1 MSEKL
6 NINILYAED
15 DNKPMMQN
23 RGWVGFFEKFLNMM
37 LKQTMNSQF
46 QINLLSDSAENTKLK
61 EGVYIPI
68 LSPDFILSGVS
79 LDRLEGL
86 FQNGN
91 SEKIHDRVFP
101 VFKSPLDFVDI
112 PEKLRPLRAYIFYLD
127 YENHEQEL
135 SDFFSKEAEKGY
147 WMKMVDLCFDIYETV
162 LKMSKDENNKGDLI
176 HNRRA
181 VYLADTGQDL
191 AGARNIIKRELSRHG
206 YEVYPKG
213 LLPHNFTEMKK
224 SIKEDL
230 KKCQFSIHMI
240 GASYGSIPHGSDS
253 SVMDIQNGMASDQYE
268 ENPHNFNRLI
278 WISPSLK
285 FASERQKSLI
295 HNIKRDA
302 KASLGAEVLQT
313 SLEDFKNTLWEELL
327 ESGINKKL
335 RNAYPQEDQKAP
347 IVYMIYDE
355 SDQKAAEKLISNIDD
370 KDVIFLTLDNQGD
383 LMELR
388 NKHIDALKQMDAA
401 IVFQE
406 KVNNQWV
413 YMKLL
418 DLLKAPG
425 FGRSK
430 PILGKMFKSK
440 RAKDTENE
448 YVKKYEVEVD
458 TSEDSKKLNKFIKEI
473 KVAFEKTQL
482 EMAGES

>member
-15 DNKPMMQN
+15 DNKPIMQN

-37 LKQTMNSQF
+37 LKQTMNRQF
-46 QINLLSDSAENTKLK
+46 QLNMLSDSTEAAPIKD
-61 EGVYIPI
+61 GVYIPI

-86 FQNGN
+86 FLNGN

-112 PEKLRPLRAYIFYLD
+112 PEKIRPLRAYIFYLD
-127 YENHEQEL
+127 HEDHEKEL

-147 WMKMVDLCFDIYETV
+147 WMKMVDLCFDIYETIM
-162 LKMSKDENNKGDLI
+162 KMSNEDNNGDLI
-176 HNRRA
+176 HNRRS

-213 LLPHNFTEMKK
+213 LLPHNITEMKK
-224 SIKEDL
+224 TIKEDM
-230 KKCQFSIHMI
+230 KKCQFSIHMV

-253 SVMDIQNGMASDQYE
+253 SVMDLQNGLAADHYE
-268 ENPHNFNRLI
+268 ENPQHFSRLI

-285 FASERQKSLI
+285 FASEKQKSFI

-313 SLEDFKNTLWEELL
+313 SLEDFKNTLWEELMD
-327 ESGINKKL
+327 SGLNKKL
-335 RNAYPQEDQKAP
+335 RSAYPQEDQKLP
-347 IVYMIYDE
+347 IVYLIYDE
-355 SDQKAAEKLISNIDD
+355 SDQKEAEKLISNIDAQQV
-370 KDVIFLTLDNQGD
+370 KILTLDNKGE

-430 PILGKMFKSK
+430 PILGRMFKSK
-440 RAKDTENE
+440 VAKGSESE
-448 YVKKYEVEVD
+448 YVNQYEVEVD
-458 TSEDSKKLNKFIKEI
+458 SSEDSKKLNKFIKEI
-473 KVAFEKTQL
+473 KVAFIYK
-482 EMAGES
+482 GN

>member
-1 MSEKL
+1 MSQKL
-6 NINILYAED
+6 NINIIYAED
-15 DNKPMMQN
+15 DNKPIMQN
-23 RGWVGFFEKFLNMM
+23 RGWVSFFEKFLNMM
-37 LKQTMNSQF
+37 LKQTMNRKF
-46 QINLLSDSAENTKLK
+46 QINLLSDSSETSII
-61 EGVYIPI
+61 EGGVYVPI

-79 LDRLEGL
+79 LDRLEDL
-86 FQNGN
+86 FQNGD
-91 SEKIHDRVFP
+91 SEKIHDRIFP

-135 SDFFSKEAEKGY
+135 LDFFSKEAEKGY

-162 LKMSKDENNKGDLI
+162 LKMSNEDKNGDII
-176 HNRRA
+176 HNRRS

-230 KKCQFSIHMI
+230 KKCQFSIHMV
-240 GASYGSIPHGSDS
+240 GASYGSIPIGSDS
-253 SVMDIQNGMASDQYE
+253 SVMDIQNGLAANHFE
-268 ENPHNFNRLI
+268 ENPQNFNRLI

-285 FASERQKSLI
+285 FASEKQKSFI

-302 KASLGAEVLQT
+302 NASLGAEVLQT

-327 ESGINKKL
+327 DSGLNKKL
-335 RNAYPQEDQKAP
+335 RNAYPQEDQKLP
-347 IVYMIYDE
+347 IIYLIYDE
-355 SDQKAAEKLISNIDD
+355 SDQKEAEKLISKIDD
-370 KDVIFLTLDNQGD
+370 QQVRILTLENQGE

-440 RAKDTENE
+440 KAKGAESE
-448 YVKKYEVEVD
+448 YVNRYEVEVD
-458 TSEDSKKLNKFIKEI
+458 ISEDSKKLNKFIKEI
-473 KVAFEKTQL
+473 KAAFEKTQL